1 MNIIEKR
8 RKLHEFID
16 NSNEN
21 IADTLFSIIQ
31 SQKISYTNYLKD
43 YNKEIDETMKKID
56 KGDFI
61 THEEV
66 EKEAESWQA
75 KKERLSG
82 MRRSTNF

>member
-1 MNIIEKR
+1 MNIIEKKK
-8 RKLHEFID
+8 KLHEFID

-21 IADTLFSIIQ
+21 IVDTLFSIIE

-43 YNKEIDETMKKID
+43 YNKEIDEAMKKID

-66 EKEAESWQA
+66 EKEAESW
-75 KKERLSG
+75 
-82 MRRSTNF
+82 